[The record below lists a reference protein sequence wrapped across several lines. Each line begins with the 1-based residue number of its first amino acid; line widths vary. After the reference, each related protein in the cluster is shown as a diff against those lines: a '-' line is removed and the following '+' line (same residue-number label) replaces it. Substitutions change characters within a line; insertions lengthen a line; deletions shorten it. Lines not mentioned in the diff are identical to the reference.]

1 MKRQKGEINWD
12 LTALTLTPWLMGRPV
27 FRWLITI
34 LFLRCFL
41 VQASTLRRH
50 NVLPVDTRLSGSDAI
65 DPNVDELSVTPKLC
79 AIGSCE
85 RNCRSRGVSYSF
97 RHEV

>member
-1 MKRQKGEINWD
+1 
-12 LTALTLTPWLMGRPV
+12 MGRPV

-41 VQASTLRRH
+41 VQAST
-50 NVLPVDTRLSGSDAI
+50 VAALSGSDAI

>member
-1 MKRQKGEINWD
+1 MKRHKGEINWD
-12 LTALTLTPWLMGRPV
+12 LTALTMTLWLMGRPV
-27 FRWLITI
+27 FRWLITT

-65 DPNVDELSVTPKLC
+65 DPNVDELSVTPKLVRLG
-79 AIGSCE
+79 AV
-85 RNCRSRGVSYSF
+85 NYRSRGVYSF